1 MTKFYIFMLLVLNI
15 NLLAKDGNTDTP
27 NKVDK
32 QYLKEVISYSIIND
46 VKKPSYHVSYYLDS
60 AYNFGEDYSSMT
72 YQGHGSWKVE
82 FKSVITYNEEEIS
95 YTKSRYYYDN
105 HNPDQWTNTG
115 NATYYYHASTGT
127 WERTKVGEPT
137 YDSITYKYDDKH
149 RVILKSERYYN
160 TVFKRWENR
169 TKYESEFDD
178 EKNTETRKYYVV
190 DNSDHNKWSLD
201 GLVTF
206 YYDNRGNIIETI
218 SQHISNSNSEEWY
231 YTYRDLYIFDSHNNL
246 IRSIDF
252 SWNPYTSFWDLKNK
266 TEYIY
271 DTNISIE
278 DLNMPIYETLGR
290 PEVFMKDKPLK
301 VIEYF
306 WDIDLDNWHANH
318 EREYIYSDDDTGIEQ
333 QIVNDDIVL
342 YPNPTADNLYIQSES
357 LLHSTK
363 YRIIDL
369 LGCTLQEGLIQRNSV
384 INVSNLCNGN
394 YFIILENNDNT
405 TSINQ
410 FVKK

>member
-115 NATYYYHASTGT
+115 NATYYYHESTGT

-149 RVILKSERYYN
+149 RVILKEHRQFNSKN
-160 TVFKRWENR
+160 NRWENYR
-169 TKYESEFDD
+169 KYESVFDD
-178 EKNTETRKYYVV
+178 KKNIERCRLYFQDTADYNEWLLIILITNHFDR
-190 DNSDHNKWSLD
+190 N
-201 GLVTF
+201 
-206 YYDNRGNIIETI
+206 GNIIETLY
-218 SQHISNSNSEEWY
+218 QHIADSPTIEWDY
-231 YTYRDLYIFDSHNNL
+231 MDRYLYTFDSHNNL
-246 IRSIDF
+246 TREVEI
-252 SWNPYTSFWDLKNK
+252 TWDKYNSVWALKDK

-271 DTNISIE
+271 DTNISLD

-306 WDIDLDNWHANH
+306 WDIDLDNWHANY

-342 YPNPTADNLYIQSES
+342 YPNPTADNLYIHSES

-410 FVKK
+410 FIKK